1 MLAKLEILKFRR
13 LAWILLHKAN
23 AKRES
28 LLLTSPSSP
37 IENYNGQRQKE
48 KTRKLGLLQ
57 SSLKQETC
65 INSILTATTQNI
77 SQGACEEGP

>member
-1 MLAKLEILKFRR
+1 LEIVGKIANLEIQEVG
-13 LAWILLHKAN
+13 LDPPSQSN

-28 LLLTSPSSP
+28 VLLTIPSSP
-37 IENYNGQRQKE
+37 IEKYNGHR
-48 KTRKLGLLQ
+48 LGLLQ

-77 SQGACEEGP
+77 SEGACEEGP